1 MRCDHITTRGQCK
14 NEAIAP
20 TRFCDKHSERSQAT
34 MINQYR
40 IACRL
45 LAPTAQRH
53 NEGNTLK
60 SLRGEIV
67 ILRSMLERRLNLIES
82 DAELMA
88 AMPAIKD
95 AALAIDKLATSC
107 HNMDVKLGNLLD
119 KQALMTLAQRIIVI
133 IEEGIRPFAEQTV
146 SNRQIDETVEA
157 IANSIAAAIAKQENK
172 TKTKTR

>member
-1 MRCDHITTRGQCK
+1 MKCDYITTRGQCK

-20 TRFCDKHSERSQAT
+20 TRFCQEHSDRSQAT

-45 LAPTAQRH
+45 LGNAPERH
-53 NEGNTLK
+53 AEGDTLK

-67 ILRSMLERRLNLIES
+67 ILRSLLERRLNTIES
-82 DAELMA
+82 DAEMIA
-88 AMPAIKD
+88 ATPTIKD
-95 AALAIDKLATSC
+95 CALAIDKLATSC

-146 SNRQIDETVEA
+146 TNRQIDETVEI
-157 IANSIAAAIAKQENK
+157 IANSIATAIAEQENK
-172 TKTKTR
+172 PR